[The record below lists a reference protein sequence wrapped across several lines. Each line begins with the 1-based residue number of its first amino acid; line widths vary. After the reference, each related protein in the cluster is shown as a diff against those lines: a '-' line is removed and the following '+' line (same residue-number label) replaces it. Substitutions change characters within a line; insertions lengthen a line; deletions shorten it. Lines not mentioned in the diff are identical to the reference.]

1 MQKYFYYTSSLSS
14 LWNWDYLGCGIQ
26 PYKRG
31 HLIFGEATQLLS
43 ENKKMFFA
51 VESILLV
58 ERNMSKSSFNILV
71 DAERFHHFLPT

>member
-14 LWNWDYLGCGIQ
+14 LWNWDYLGCGSQ

-43 ENKKMFFA
+43 KNTKIFFV
-51 VESILLV
+51 VESIILV
-58 ERNMSKSSFNILV
+58 ERNMSKISFSIWV
-71 DAERFHHFLPT
+71 EIEKFHHCLPS